1 MKSHNMSW
9 IAAVAAV
16 SILAGCAAKPSQAQ
30 LDDARQH
37 AQFANDAA
45 AWRQLEDWARNDDA
59 DAQRALAEALAS
71 DGGMAGWRK
80 ARPWYQAAAERG
92 DALSAFRL
100 ARIYAKGLGVAADA
114 GQSDRW
120 LALAARRRQAD
131 AACMLGL
138 RAKDG
143 GDAAAAG
150 SWFELAAA
158 RGSAEAMFQLGIA
171 YQEGLGVAVDLPRAR
186 GWYEQA
192 ARLEMPAALQTLA
205 MAYEGGD
212 LGLKKDP
219 AKASELF
226 NLAAHAIHD
235 FESAL
240 F

>member
-1 MKSHNMSW
+1 M
-9 IAAVAAV
+9 AAALPL
-16 SILAGCAAKPSQAQ
+16 LAGCAGKPSQAE

-37 AQFANDAA
+37 AVFVHDAA
-45 AWRQLEDWARNDDA
+45 AWQRLEEWAGDDDPA
-59 DAQRALAEALAS
+59 AQRTLAEALSSA
-71 DGGMAGWRK
+71 GGIEGWRK
-80 ARPWYQAAAERG
+80 ARPWYEKAAAGG
-92 DALSAFRL
+92 DAWSAFRL
-100 ARIYAKGLGVAADA
+100 ARIYAKGLGVAVDA
-114 GQSDRW
+114 GESGRW
-120 LALAARRRQAD
+120 LTLAAQRRQPD

-143 GDAAAAG
+143 GDARAAWQ
-150 SWFELAAA
+150 WFELAAQQ
-158 RGSAEAMFQLGIA
+158 GSAEAMFQLGIA

-186 GWYEQA
+186 GWYEKA

-212 LGLKKDP
+212 LGLTKDP

-226 NLAAHAIHD
+226 NLAAHAVHD

>member
-1 MKSHNMSW
+1 MAA
-9 IAAVAAV
+9 IAAL
-16 SILAGCAAKPSQAQ
+16 SMLAGCAGKPSQAK
-30 LDDARQH
+30 LDDTRQH
-37 AQFANDAA
+37 ALFARDAA
-45 AWRQLEDWARNDDA
+45 AWQRLEDWARNDDP
-59 DAQRALAEALAS
+59 DAQRTLAEALSS

-100 ARIYAKGLGVAADA
+100 ARIYAKGLGAAADA
-114 GQSDRW
+114 GQSARW
-120 LALAARRRQAD
+120 LALAAQRKQAD

-143 GDAAAAG
+143 GDAAAARG
-150 SWFELAAA
+150 WFELAAQQ
-158 RGSAEAMFQLGIA
+158 GSAEAMFQLGIA
-171 YQEGLGVAVDLPRAR
+171 YQEGLGVAADQPRAR
-186 GWYEQA
+186 GWYEKA

-219 AKASELF
+219 AKAAELF